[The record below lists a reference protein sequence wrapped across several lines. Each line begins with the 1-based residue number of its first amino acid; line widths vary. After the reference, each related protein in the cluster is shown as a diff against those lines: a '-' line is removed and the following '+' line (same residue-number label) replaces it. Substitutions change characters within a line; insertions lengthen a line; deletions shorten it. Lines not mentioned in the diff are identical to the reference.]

1 MLVTML
7 KKTKKKQNK
16 KPLWKML
23 KIWIIESDMLNISL
37 VVKITAQ
44 PFIQHLWMVTFSED
58 ISILLAKWKIV
69 FALIVM
75 GFVCVCDFLL
85 VSLFN
90 NKYCVTENS
99 KQHERAK
106 SRKDV
111 LPTNIKVFLWS
122 FGDTDIKIKPYTCV
136 YLMFSVITRCSGIII
151 EYYGSLL
158 GSLRNITVIVGL

>member
-1 MLVTML
+1 
-7 KKTKKKQNK
+7 
-16 KPLWKML
+16 ML

-37 VVKITAQ
+37 VVKMTAQ

-111 LPTNIKVFLWS
+111 LTTNIKVFLWS

>member
-1 MLVTML
+1 
-7 KKTKKKQNK
+7 
-16 KPLWKML
+16 
-23 KIWIIESDMLNISL
+23 
-37 VVKITAQ
+37 
-44 PFIQHLWMVTFSED
+44 MVTFSED

-111 LPTNIKVFLWS
+111 LTTNIKVFLWS

-136 YLMFSVITRCSGIII
+136 YLMFSVITRCSSIII

>member
-1 MLVTML
+1 
-7 KKTKKKQNK
+7 
-16 KPLWKML
+16 ML

-111 LPTNIKVFLWS
+111 LTTNIKVFLWS

>member
-7 KKTKKKQNK
+7 KKKTKNK

-23 KIWIIESDMLNISL
+23 KIWIIEKRHAKYSSGGQNYSTAISSTSLNGYVFRGYQHFTSK
-37 VVKITAQ
+37 VKNCVCI
-44 PFIQHLWMVTFSED
+44 D
-58 ISILLAKWKIV
+58 CN
-69 FALIVM
+69 
-75 GFVCVCDFLL
+75 GFCVCVCDFLL

-90 NKYCVTENS
+90 NKYCVTENL

-111 LPTNIKVFLWS
+111 LTTNIKVFLWS

-158 GSLRNITVIVGL
+158 GSLRNITAIVGL